1 MARTKKAKADDK
13 KPAAKKVGRPHGYTE
28 EKALEICELVADG
41 QSINK
46 ISKMPGMPT
55 RSTILKW
62 FRDVPE
68 FSDMYIRAKEIGFE
82 VLADEI
88 IDIADAA
95 ENIKTEE
102 LRRHQLMIE
111 TRKWL
116 LAKLQ
121 PRKYGERVTQE
132 IVGNKDEAP
141 VQVETSQTTVLEI
154 INNLNKEYN
163 THGDYDDKG

>member
-121 PRKYGERVTQE
+121 PRKYGDRLTQE
-132 IVGNKDEAP
+132 IVGDANNP
-141 VQVETSQTTVLEI
+141 VHVEQRTQMSIEEYKTARREMLE
-154 INNLNKEYN
+154 E
-163 THGDYDDKG
+163 DDC

>member
-1 MARTKKAKADDK
+1 MARTKKANADDK

-68 FSDMYIRAKEIGFE
+68 FSIMYARAKEIGLE
-82 VLADEI
+82 VLVDEI
-88 IDIADAA
+88 IDLSDAA
-95 ENIKTEE
+95 ENIKAEE
-102 LRRHQLMIE
+102 LRRHQLMID

-132 IVGNKDEAP
+132 IVGNKEEAP
-141 VQVETSQTTVLEI
+141 VQVEVTKEEI
-154 INNLNKEYN
+154 ARIVQEVE
-163 THGDYDDKG
+163 DEV

>member
-1 MARTKKAKADDK
+1 MARTKKAKADK
-13 KPAAKKVGRPHGYTE
+13 EPAAKKTGRPHGYTE

-46 ISKMPGMPT
+46 ISKLPGMPN

-68 FSDMYIRAKEIGFE
+68 FSTMYARAKEIGFE

-88 IDIADAA
+88 IDLADA
-95 ENIKTEE
+95 EVNTDKDQ
-102 LRRHQLMIE
+102 LRRHQLMID

-132 IVGNKDEAP
+132 IVGNKEEAP
-141 VQVETSQTTVLEI
+141 VQIEVTKEEIARIVQEVEDEV
-154 INNLNKEYN
+154 
-163 THGDYDDKG
+163 

>member
-1 MARTKKAKADDK
+1 MARTKKAKADK
-13 KPAAKKVGRPHGYTE
+13 EPAAKKTGRPHGYTE

-46 ISKMPGMPT
+46 ISKIPGMPN

-68 FSDMYIRAKEIGFE
+68 FSTMYARAKEIGFE

-88 IDIADAA
+88 IDLADA
-95 ENIKTEE
+95 EVNTDKDQ
-102 LRRHQLMIE
+102 LRRHQLMID

-132 IVGNKDEAP
+132 IVGNREEAP
-141 VQVETSQTTVLEI
+141 VQVEVTKEEI
-154 INNLNKEYN
+154 ARIVQEVE
-163 THGDYDDKG
+163 DEV

>member
-1 MARTKKAKADDK
+1 MARTKKAKADK
-13 KPAAKKVGRPHGYTE
+13 EPAAKKVGRPHGYTE

-46 ISKMPGMPT
+46 ISKLPGMPN

-68 FSDMYIRAKEIGFE
+68 FSTMYARAKDIGFE

-88 IDIADAA
+88 LDIADN
-95 ENIKTEE
+95 EDNVDKDKC
-102 LRRHQLMIE
+102 RRSQLMID

-132 IVGNKDEAP
+132 IVGNKEESP
-141 VQVETSQTTVLEI
+141 VQIEVTKEEIARIVQEVEDEV
-154 INNLNKEYN
+154 
-163 THGDYDDKG
+163 

>member
-1 MARTKKAKADDK
+1 MARTKKAKADK
-13 KPAAKKVGRPHGYTE
+13 EPAAKKTGRPHGYTE
-28 EKALEICELVADG
+28 EKALEICEMVADG

-46 ISKMPGMPT
+46 ISKMPGMPA

-88 IDIADAA
+88 IDLADAP
-95 ENIKTEE
+95 ENIKKEE
-102 LRRHQLMIE
+102 LNRHHLMIE

-121 PRKYGERVTQE
+121 PRKYGERLTQE
-132 IVGNKDEAP
+132 IVGDANNP
-141 VQVETSQTTVLEI
+141 VHVEQRTHMSVEEYKIARREMLE
-154 INNLNKEYN
+154 E
-163 THGDYDDKG
+163 DDC

>member
-41 QSINK
+41 ESINK
-46 ISKMPGMPT
+46 ISKMPGMPA

-88 IDIADAA
+88 IDLADAP
-95 ENIKTEE
+95 ENIEKEE
-102 LRRHQLMIE
+102 LNRHHLMIE

-132 IVGNKDEAP
+132 IVGNKEESP
-141 VQVETSQTTVLEI
+141 VQVEVTKEEI
-154 INNLNKEYN
+154 ARIVQEVE
-163 THGDYDDKG
+163 DEV

>member
-1 MARTKKAKADDK
+1 MARTKKANTDDK

-68 FSDMYIRAKEIGFE
+68 FSIMYARAKEIGFE

-88 IDIADAA
+88 IDLSDAA
-95 ENIKTEE
+95 ENIKAEE
-102 LRRHQLMIE
+102 LRRHQLMID

-121 PRKYGERVTQE
+121 PRKYGDRVTQE
-132 IVGNKDEAP
+132 IVGNKEEAP
-141 VQVETSQTTVLEI
+141 VQVEVTKEEI
-154 INNLNKEYN
+154 ARIVQEVE
-163 THGDYDDKG
+163 DEV

>member
-13 KPAAKKVGRPHGYTE
+13 KPAAKKMGRPHGYTE

-46 ISKMPGMPT
+46 ISKLPGMPN

-68 FSDMYIRAKEIGFE
+68 FSTMYARAKEIGFE

-88 IDIADAA
+88 IDLADA
-95 ENIKTEE
+95 EVNTDKDQ
-102 LRRHQLMIE
+102 LRRHQLMID

-132 IVGNKDEAP
+132 IVGNKEEAP
-141 VQVETSQTTVLEI
+141 VQIEVTKEEIARIVQEVEDEV
-154 INNLNKEYN
+154 
-163 THGDYDDKG
+163 

>member
-1 MARTKKAKADDK
+1 MARTKKAKADK
-13 KPAAKKVGRPHGYTE
+13 EPAAKKTGRPHGYTE

-46 ISKMPGMPT
+46 ISKLPGMPN

-68 FSDMYIRAKEIGFE
+68 FSTMYARAKEIGFE

-88 IDIADAA
+88 IDLADA
-95 ENIKTEE
+95 EVNTDKDQ
-102 LRRHQLMIE
+102 LRRHQLMID

-132 IVGNKDEAP
+132 IVGNKEEAP
-141 VQVETSQTTVLEI
+141 VQVEVT
-154 INNLNKEYN
+154 KE
-163 THGDYDDKG
+163 

>member
-13 KPAAKKVGRPHGYTE
+13 KPAAKRVGRPHGYTE

-132 IVGNKDEAP
+132 IVGNKEEAP

-154 INNLNKEYN
+154 IDQLNKEYD
-163 THGDYDDKG
+163 THGDDENKE

>member
-1 MARTKKAKADDK
+1 MARTKKAKADK
-13 KPAAKKVGRPHGYTE
+13 EPAAKKVGRPHGYTE

-46 ISKMPGMPT
+46 ISKMSGMPN

-68 FSDMYIRAKEIGFE
+68 FSTMYARAKEIGFE
-82 VLADEI
+82 ILADEI
-88 IDIADAA
+88 IDLADAE
-95 ENIKTEE
+95 ENTDKDQ
-102 LRRHQLMIE
+102 LRRHQLMID

-141 VQVETSQTTVLEI
+141 VQVAEVSKEEI
-154 INNLNKEYN
+154 ARIVQEVE
-163 THGDYDDKG
+163 DEV

>member
-1 MARTKKAKADDK
+1 MARTKKAKADK
-13 KPAAKKVGRPHGYTE
+13 EPAAKKTGRPHGYTE

-46 ISKMPGMPT
+46 ISKMPGMPN

-68 FSDMYIRAKEIGFE
+68 FSTMYARAKEIGFE

-88 IDIADAA
+88 IDLADA
-95 ENIKTEE
+95 EVNTDKDQ
-102 LRRHQLMIE
+102 LRRHQLMID

-132 IVGNKDEAP
+132 IVGNKEEAP
-141 VQVETSQTTVLEI
+141 VQIEVMKEEIARIVQEVEDEV
-154 INNLNKEYN
+154 
-163 THGDYDDKG
+163 

>member
-13 KPAAKKVGRPHGYTE
+13 KPAAKRVGRPHGYTE

-46 ISKMPGMPT
+46 ISKIPGMPT

-68 FSDMYIRAKEIGFE
+68 FSIMYARAKEIGFE

-88 IDIADAA
+88 IDLADAA
-95 ENIKTEE
+95 ENDDKDQC
-102 LRRHQLMIE
+102 RRHQLMID

-132 IVGNKDEAP
+132 IVGNREEAP
-141 VQVETSQTTVLEI
+141 VQVEVTKEEI
-154 INNLNKEYN
+154 ARIVREVE
-163 THGDYDDKG
+163 DEV

>member
-1 MARTKKAKADDK
+1 MVRTKKAKADDK
-13 KPAAKKVGRPHGYTE
+13 RPAAKRVGRPHGYTE

-68 FSDMYIRAKEIGFE
+68 FSIMYARAKEIGFE

-88 IDIADAA
+88 IDLADAA
-95 ENIKTEE
+95 ENADKDQ

-121 PRKYGERVTQE
+121 SRKYGERVTQE
-132 IVGNKDEAP
+132 IVGNKEEAP
-141 VQVETSQTTVLEI
+141 VQIEITKEEIARIVQEVENEV
-154 INNLNKEYN
+154 
-163 THGDYDDKG
+163 